1 MGPTGPRSKG
11 ERRAFR
17 VSVVPRDP
25 VRWAVTID
33 EAKVNPV
40 VDELSIGGARLM
52 SVKYFDLFYEGQILG
67 PGTLPLDGI
76 GTLSVSGVVKWKNFP
91 QIGIEFVDMTENE
104 SEKLFRY
111 LFKISRLAIRYE
123 RAKKLNPPRQ
133 AKTRPDESPNKAP
146 VG

>member
-1 MGPTGPRSKG
+1 MGPTGPSSRS

-17 VSVVPRDP
+17 VSVIPRDP
-25 VRWAVTID
+25 LRWALTID

-52 SVKYFDLFYEGQILG
+52 SVKYFDLFYEGQPLG
-67 PGTLPLDGI
+67 PGTLPLEGI
-76 GTLSVSGVVKWKNFP
+76 GTISVSGVVKWKNFP
-91 QIGIEFVDMTENE
+91 QIGIEFVDMTESVRE
-104 SEKLFRY
+104 TLFRY

-123 RAKKLNPPRQ
+123 RAKKANPPRP
-133 AKTRPDESPNKAP
+133 AKTLPDESSQKVP